1 MKKFIKVFMSLCAGF
16 VFSLA
21 LGMCVDAQP
30 YEYPIYPGTEEWK
43 EESQNSAELR
53 EKLQIPENILID
65 MTTEELVDAVLDYPC
80 FNELYFFDNMQTGF
94 ETMAETFNGV
104 AELLNREDAGAILLS
119 KYRVVSN
126 DYDVNSVQDDFLESY
141 KKICYKSN
149 IEVLLAQQ
157 DIVDDFTPEETDALS
172 DLTARNSMRASKNT
186 NKITYKQN
194 TYARILQDQQD

>member
-1 MKKFIKVFMSLCAGF
+1 MLK
-16 VFSLA
+16 
-21 LGMCVDAQP
+21 
-30 YEYPIYPGTEEWK
+30 
-43 EESQNSAELR
+43 
-53 EKLQIPENILID
+53 
-65 MTTEELVDAVLDYPC
+65 
-80 FNELYFFDNMQTGF
+80 
-94 ETMAETFNGV
+94 
-104 AELLNREDAGAILLS
+104 REDTGAILLS